1 MYIIVFEPISRIWIF
16 FSYCCLL
23 CKLALHELDELDE
36 LDVDNED
43 NDEGLFFSRL
53 EAAELVIEEDADEFW
68 QLAFS
73 DNNTPLR
80 TCWLTCGY
88 RIRIWSTTSKRFL
101 ASIARTCAED
111 NMPLKI
117 SKN

>member
-1 MYIIVFEPISRIWIF
+1 MLCILLCLNPYHVFEFF

-53 EAAELVIEEDADEFW
+53 EAAELVIEEDADEF
-68 QLAFS
+68 
-73 DNNTPLR
+73 
-80 TCWLTCGY
+80 
-88 RIRIWSTTSKRFL
+88 
-101 ASIARTCAED
+101 
-111 NMPLKI
+111 
-117 SKN
+117 